1 MVVSLLLVAAL
12 QTVAAARGGEYKLV
26 ERSRALLLA
35 QDLMAEIL
43 QQAYADPA
51 YGPGSFGVGAD
62 EVTGNRSL
70 FDDVDDYDGWQASPP
85 QNKNGSVIPWATG
98 YKRSVSVM
106 WVVSGSLSTKS
117 LSETGIKRIEVT
129 VERAGR
135 PVVVLQGYRTTCWI
149 DPAGP

>member
-12 QTVAAARGGEYKLV
+12 QTVAAARSGEYKLA
-26 ERSRALLLA
+26 ERNRALLLA

-51 YGPGSFGVGAD
+51 YGPGSFGLGAD

-85 QNKNGSVIPWATG
+85 QNKDGSVIPWATG
-98 YKRSVSVM
+98 YKQAVSVM
-106 WVVSGSLSTKS
+106 WVVSGSLSTRS
-117 LSETGIKRIEVT
+117 LAETGIKRIEVT

-135 PVVVLQGYRTTCWI
+135 PVVVLDAYRTTCWI